1 MFILSKEIM
10 KDIVKYGQ
18 EWQESIEKEDLL
30 LALTNFLV
38 APIFILFIISFFILD
53 IIFSPFEF
61 IIYLKVRKV
70 RNEKSVKEF
79 QPTYKLNRKDSRKF
93 KEWECMYERNK

>member
-1 MFILSKEIM
+1 MFILSKEIS
-10 KDIVKYGQ
+10 KDIIKYRK
-18 EWQESIEKEDLL
+18 EWKESIENEDLI
-30 LALTNFLV
+30 LALMNILIIPTL
-38 APIFILFIISFFILD
+38 ILFFISLFILD
-53 IIFSPFEF
+53 IIILPLEI

-70 RNEKSVKEF
+70 KKEKSTKKF